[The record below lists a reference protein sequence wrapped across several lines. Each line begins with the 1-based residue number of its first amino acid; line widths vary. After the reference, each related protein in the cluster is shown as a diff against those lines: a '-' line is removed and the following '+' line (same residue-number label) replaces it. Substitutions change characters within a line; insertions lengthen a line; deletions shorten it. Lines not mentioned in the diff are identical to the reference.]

1 MVQITAMQFYFL
13 NNITNEGQLI
23 KTCFYETSGKIVQHL
38 FGKCTEAIYCGKAPS
53 AKCLWRPGTLPVDAN
68 IHYGFSR
75 FAIELNEILPKER
88 TKLPRTDTRFRPD
101 QRSLEV
107 FFVVDR
113 YYPFHDKCKLNINK
127 KTNHMLNFRKE
138 KSLTLKI

>member
-1 MVQITAMQFYFL
+1 MIQITTMQFCFL
-13 NNITNEGQLI
+13 EKAYCYYKRVSID
-23 KTCFYETSGKIVQHL
+23 KTCLFKTSGKIVQHL

-107 FFVVDR
+107 FFCR
-113 YYPFHDKCKLNINK
+113 Y
-127 KTNHMLNFRKE
+127 
-138 KSLTLKI
+138 

>member
-1 MVQITAMQFYFL
+1 MSFD
-13 NNITNEGQLI
+13 
-23 KTCFYETSGKIVQHL
+23 KTCLFKTSGKIVQHL

-107 FFVVDR
+107 FFVVDI
-113 YYPFHDKCKLNINK
+113 NIIF
-127 KTNHMLNFRKE
+127 MIARKVQAE
-138 KSLTLKI
+138 SQ

>member
-1 MVQITAMQFYFL
+1 MIQITTIAIL
-13 NNITNEGQLI
+13 LLIITNEGHLKI
-23 KTCFYETSGKIVQHL
+23 TCLYETSGKIVQHL

-88 TKLPRTDTRFRPD
+88 PKLPRTDTRFRPD

-107 FFVVDR
+107 F
-113 YYPFHDKCKLNINK
+113 L
-127 KTNHMLNFRKE
+127 L
-138 KSLTLKI
+138 L

>member
-1 MVQITAMQFYFL
+1 MATMQFCFL
-13 NNITNEGQLI
+13 NK
-23 KTCFYETSGKIVQHL
+23 KTSCYYKRVSFDKTRLFETSGKIVQHL

-107 FFVVDR
+107 FFVVDI
-113 YYPFHDKCKLNINK
+113 NIIFMISSSQK
-127 KTNHMLNFRKE
+127 VQI
-138 KSLTLKI
+138 KSQ

>member
-1 MVQITAMQFYFL
+1 MIQFTTIQFCFQHEFCYYKRVSFD
-13 NNITNEGQLI
+13 
-23 KTCFYETSGKIVQHL
+23 KTCLFETSGKIVQHL

-107 FFVVDR
+107 FFCR
-113 YYPFHDKCKLNINK
+113 Y
-127 KTNHMLNFRKE
+127 
-138 KSLTLKI
+138 

>member
-1 MVQITAMQFYFL
+1 MNTMQFCFQ
-13 NNITNEGQLI
+13 NKVITNEGQLI

-107 FFVVDR
+107 FFVVDITIL
-113 YYPFHDKCKLNINK
+113 FMIKVQA
-127 KTNHMLNFRKE
+127 E
-138 KSLTLKI
+138 SQ